1 MATNGLNVINNH
13 VGMLLAHTRSF
24 SIHEGNRK
32 EKFKQKNKKPSLDD
46 LQQILINN
54 FISIAT
60 ITRTTRTIIENKL
73 NVKEEK
79 GTLGSL

>member
-60 ITRTTRTIIENKL
+60 ITRTIIENKL